1 MEQQHGNTAV
11 IAHGLLGSVSFVID
25 AARRL
30 ADTWEGPDEGQQVLL
45 DRLDEHAAHIKNV
58 LNALVRGLPHDAY
71 H

>member
-1 MEQQHGNTAV
+1 MDQQQRAAV

-25 AARRL
+25 AAHRL
-30 ADTWEGPDEGQQVLL
+30 ADNWDDADAGQQALL
-45 DRLDEHAAHIKNV
+45 DRLDEHASHIKSV

>member
-1 MEQQHGNTAV
+1 MDQQQRTAV

-25 AARRL
+25 AAKRL
-30 ADTWEGPDEGQQVLL
+30 ADNWEGPDDGQQLLL
-45 DRLDEHAAHIKNV
+45 DRLDEHATHIKSV